1 MCELRDIQNLK
12 FMNKRTNV
20 ELANNSTQ
28 STNNEEFY
36 LTSLDEIR
44 KNNPVITS
52 DEILSYVNTIKSD
65 ESISF
70 DGRVSIEFLSKPQI
84 GVSFNHGAREY
95 QREKVA
101 NDKWKQA
108 IMETIFLNGFKKI
121 PPLHLRIIREVTDG
135 VTHIKIENIDGRQR
149 ASSPID
155 FVNGEFVMGN
165 IPPVMGVDISGK
177 SFEELRVKYPSIHS
191 LLMDYQINCFWYDNI
206 SDDETADLFVNVL
219 NNVNDMKPQ
228 EIRNAVRGYLS
239 TYIRE
244 LARPYESSYKSTH
257 FLHRSK
263 SDSNKEYLT
272 YMPKIN
278 MSGRMEVDEWV
289 SQLIYMYY
297 NGWKKGISQPKH
309 TQWIK
314 DEQKNGIFS
323 NETKWKSEYQ
333 KEIKPLIDFASK
345 IIRIFPN
352 DRRTKLSSMF
362 SLVLIHYGYEMF
374 QQYENMIESVYV
386 EKFLQMYDDWNCDT
400 KKLYMNETQADGKQ
414 MGPISDSFNGKN
426 KNALETIAKVLDKV
440 EEISQWGVVELDPK
454 TSFKRDDVMRKAK
467 EQNWIC
473 PFTGV
478 SLKDKIKVLVGD
490 HKVARS
496 KGIKAGGV
504 TEYHNLIVT
513 THEVNR
519 KKSTMSSEDFSEWC
533 ESFKQQKSVA

>member
-1 MCELRDIQNLK
+1 MKN
-12 FMNKRTNV
+12 NKNV
-20 ELANNSTQ
+20 DLVNNSSQ
-28 STNNEEFY
+28 PTNYEEFY

-44 KNNPVITS
+44 TQLPVITS

-70 DGRVSIEFLSKPQI
+70 DGRVSIGFLSTPQI

-95 QREKVA
+95 QREQVA
-101 NDKWKQA
+101 TDKWKQA
-108 IMETIFLNGFKKI
+108 IMETIFSNGFKKI
-121 PPLHLRIIREVTDG
+121 PPLHLRIIREETNG

-165 IPPVMGVDISGK
+165 IPPVNGVDISGK

-244 LARPYESSYKSTH
+244 FARPYESSYKSTH
-257 FLHRSK
+257 FLHRSN
-263 SDSNKEYLT
+263 SDSGKEYLT
-272 YMPKIN
+272 HMPRIN
-278 MSGRMEVDEWV
+278 LSGRMEVDEWV
-289 SQLIYMYY
+289 SQLIFMYY
-297 NGWKKGISQPKH
+297 TGWKKGISQPKH

-345 IIRIFPN
+345 VIRIFPN
-352 DRRTKLSSMF
+352 
-362 SLVLIHYGYEMF
+362 V
-374 QQYENMIESVYV
+374 
-386 EKFLQMYDDWNCDT
+386 
-400 KKLYMNETQADGKQ
+400 
-414 MGPISDSFNGKN
+414 
-426 KNALETIAKVLDKV
+426 
-440 EEISQWGVVELDPK
+440 
-454 TSFKRDDVMRKAK
+454 
-467 EQNWIC
+467 
-473 PFTGV
+473 
-478 SLKDKIKVLVGD
+478 
-490 HKVARS
+490 
-496 KGIKAGGV
+496 
-504 TEYHNLIVT
+504 
-513 THEVNR
+513 
-519 KKSTMSSEDFSEWC
+519 
-533 ESFKQQKSVA
+533 